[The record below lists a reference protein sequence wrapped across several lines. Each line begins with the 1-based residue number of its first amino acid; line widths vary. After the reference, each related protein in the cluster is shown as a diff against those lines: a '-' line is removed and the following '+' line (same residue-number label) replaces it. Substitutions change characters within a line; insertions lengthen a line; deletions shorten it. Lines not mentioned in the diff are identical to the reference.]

1 MKMRNI
7 AAAAM
12 AGALAVSLAAC
23 GSSAGTGAA
32 NATGEA
38 ADAAEAGST
47 GFTVQLG
54 PNPETLDPALNAAV
68 DGGNSSP
75 SRSRCSSSTR
85 TTKSSPAR
93 PRATKSATTA

>member
-23 GSSAGTGAA
+23 GSSASTGAA

-38 ADAAEAGST
+38 ADAALRCGGRGERASDRT
-47 GFTVQLG
+47 GG
-54 PNPETLDPALNAAV
+54 GCGGWLDGAANARHG
-68 DGGNSSP
+68 DDQ
-75 SRSRCSSSTR
+75 
-85 TTKSSPAR
+85 
-93 PRATKSATTA
+93 

>member
-23 GSSAGTGAA
+23 GSSASTGAA

-38 ADAAEAGST
+38 ADAALRSVRRSDHRL
-47 GFTVQLG
+47 VQG
-54 PNPETLDPALNAAV
+54 HSD
-68 DGGNSSP
+68 SQ
-75 SRSRCSSSTR
+75 
-85 TTKSSPAR
+85 
-93 PRATKSATTA
+93 

>member
-23 GSSAGTGAA
+23 GSSASTGAA

-38 ADAAEAGST
+38 ADAAEAGSN

-54 PNPETLDPALNAAV
+54 PNPRPW
-68 DGGNSSP
+68 
-75 SRSRCSSSTR
+75 TR
-85 TTKSSPAR
+85 P
-93 PRATKSATTA
+93 